1 MDVVKLSN
9 AGMVTTVAALVLL
22 SGTHLGRA
30 QTSAPAASS
39 FVSADELARRLDEA
53 WRPATRTPAF
63 SLSGPVLPP
72 APSTGP
78 RIYGA
83 SLYPL
88 LRLQPAATSGLDAL
102 IEEAARRFSIPPAWV
117 RGVMRIESGGRTML
131 DGRPITSPAGA
142 MGLMQVMPATFAE
155 LSGRYGLGSDPYDPR
170 ANILAGTA
178 YLREMYDR
186 FGATHFLAAYNAGP
200 GRVDEHLRTG
210 RPLPGETQRYV
221 QALGPEL
228 AGDRTIDSSV
238 APTDVRDLTSL
249 DALRAAALSRSR
261 RPSARYGARQA
272 ESVFAAT
279 STASG
284 AAGRQSAQQPNETLF
299 VRLTRPDRRAEGGG
313 PEGSE
318 E

>member
-9 AGMVTTVAALVLL
+9 TGMVTAFAALVLL

-39 FVSADELARRLDEA
+39 FVSADELTRRLDEA
-53 WRPATRTPAF
+53 WRPATRTPAL
-63 SLSGPVLPP
+63 SLAGP
-72 APSTGP
+72 PSAGP
-78 RIYGA
+78 TIYGA

-88 LRLQPAATSGLDAL
+88 PRFRLAATPGFDAL
-102 IEEAARRFSIPPAWV
+102 IEEAARRFGIPPAWV
-117 RGVMRIESGGRTML
+117 RSVMRIESGGRTTL

-155 LSGRYGLGSDPYDPR
+155 LSGRYGLGSDPYAPR
-170 ANILAGTA
+170 ANILAGAA

-186 FGATHFLAAYNAGP
+186 FGPAHFLAAYNAGP

-228 AGDRTIDSSV
+228 AGDRIADASV
-238 APTDVRDLTSL
+238 ALTDVRDLTSL
-249 DALRAAALSRSR
+249 DALRAVALPSSR
-261 RPSARYGARQA
+261 RLSDRSGARKA
-272 ESVFAAT
+272 DSVFAAM
-279 STASG
+279 STASS
-284 AAGRQSAQQPNETLF
+284 AAGRHPAQQLSDRLF
-299 VRLTRPDRRAEGGG
+299 VRLTRADRRAEGGARD
-313 PEGSE
+313 GSE

>member
-1 MDVVKLSN
+1 M
-9 AGMVTTVAALVLL
+9 
-22 SGTHLGRA
+22 R
-30 QTSAPAASS
+30 
-39 FVSADELARRLDEA
+39 
-53 WRPATRTPAF
+53 
-63 SLSGPVLPP
+63 
-72 APSTGP
+72 
-78 RIYGA
+78 
-83 SLYPL
+83 
-88 LRLQPAATSGLDAL
+88 L
-102 IEEAARRFSIPPAWV
+102 IEEAARRFGIPPAWV

-238 APTDVRDLTSL
+238 APNG
-249 DALRAAALSRSR
+249 RARSDEFGR
-261 RPSARYGARQA
+261 TPRSCAVSFPATVGPVPARARPSP
-272 ESVFAAT
+272 FL
-279 STASG
+279 
-284 AAGRQSAQQPNETLF
+284 P
-299 VRLTRPDRRAEGGG
+299 RRAQHRGQ
-313 PEGSE
+313 PVGSRHSSQTTRCSSASHARIVE
-318 E
+318 QKVAV

>member
-1 MDVVKLSN
+1 MDVVKWSN
-9 AGMVTTVAALVLL
+9 TGMVTTVAALVLL

-30 QTSAPAASS
+30 QTRSTAASS
-39 FVSADELARRLDEA
+39 FVPADELTRRLDEA

-63 SLSGPVLPP
+63 SLAGPVLPP
-72 APSTGP
+72 APSAWPT
-78 RIYGA
+78 INGA

-88 LRLQPAATSGLDAL
+88 PRFQPAPATGFDAL
-102 IEEAARRFSIPPAWV
+102 IEEAAHRFGIPPAWV

-142 MGLMQVMPATFAE
+142 MGLMQVMPTTFAE

-170 ANILAGTA
+170 ANILAGAA

-186 FGATHFLAAYNAGP
+186 FGPAHFLAAYNAGP

-221 QALGPEL
+221 EALGPEL
-228 AGDRTIDSSV
+228 VGDRTVDSSV
-238 APTDVRDLTSL
+238 ASTDVRDLTSL
-249 DALRAAALSRSR
+249 DALRAAALPHSRQ
-261 RPSARYGARQA
+261 PSDRSGAHQA
-272 ESVFAAT
+272 PSVFAVT

-284 AAGRQSAQQPNETLF
+284 AAGRQCAQQPNNALF
-299 VRLTRPDRRAEGGG
+299 VRLTRADRRAEGGG
-313 PEGSE
+313 RDGSE

>member
-9 AGMVTTVAALVLL
+9 TGVVAAVAALVVL
-22 SGTHLGRA
+22 SGTHLGHA
-30 QTSAPAASS
+30 QTSAPAGSS
-39 FVSADELARRLDEA
+39 FVPADELTRRLDAA

-63 SLSGPVLPP
+63 SLSGPVLPT

-78 RIYGA
+78 TIYGA

-88 LRLQPAATSGLDAL
+88 PRFQPAATSGLDAL
-102 IEEAARRFSIPPAWV
+102 IEEAARRFGIPPAWV

-155 LSGRYGLGSDPYDPR
+155 LSGRYGLGSDPYEPR
-170 ANILAGTA
+170 ANILAGAA

-186 FGATHFLAAYNAGP
+186 FGPAHFLAAYNAGP

-210 RPLPGETQRYV
+210 RSLPDETRRYV

-228 AGDRTIDSSV
+228 VGDRTVDSSV
-238 APTDVRDLTSL
+238 ASIEVRDLTSS
-249 DALRAAALSRSR
+249 DALRAAALPKSRQ
-261 RPSARYGARQA
+261 PSDRSGGRQA
-272 ESVFAAT
+272 SSVFAVT

-284 AAGRQSAQQPNETLF
+284 VAGRRSAQQPNDALF
-299 VRLTRPDRRAEGGG
+299 VRLTRADHRAEGGG
-313 PEGSE
+313 RDGSE